1 MEQLRFSSASLP
13 DEEKVAEGR
22 MKQHSQKFLR
32 KRKLLIVM
40 PLLVLPFVTLLF
52 WALGGGKVGNANEQ
66 QAQEG
71 LNMQLPDASFKEDK
85 TLDKL
90 SYYEKASS
98 DSAKVYELMKNDPYY
113 RSGKETD
120 TSILLHN
127 DSSLIAMTRNNYNDR
142 YLNRSAYNNSTHSDP
157 NEAKVYNKLAELNK
171 ALDNAATQDTKTEDK
186 INNRQPANA
195 TNINN
200 KDVNRLEQMMQTMNQ
215 KDSADPEMQQLNSM
229 MDKIIDMQHPERLQE
244 KIRQTSEVRKGQVF
258 AVSVNNQS
266 TSVSFLNNGRNQK
279 LNNNNTIHKFNQQNN
294 FYSLED
300 ALALTDNQNAI
311 EAVVHETQTIVNGS
325 SIKLRL
331 VNDVYINGVLIPK
344 NNFVFGTASLS
355 GERLVININSIRYK
369 NSLFP
374 IELSAFDMDGMA
386 GIYIP
391 GAITSDV
398 AMQSTDRAVQDIGLN
413 SLTPS
418 VGIQAASAGIEAAKT
433 LFSKKV
439 KLIKVT
445 VKAGYKV
452 LLRDEKQKQNY

>member
-1 MEQLRFSSASLP
+1 MEQLKFSSASFP
-13 DEEKVAEGR
+13 NEEKVAEGR

-32 KRKLLIVM
+32 KRKLLMVM

-52 WALGGGKVGNANEQ
+52 WALGGGKVGNADEQ
-66 QAQEG
+66 QVQEG
-71 LNMQLPDASFKEDK
+71 LNMLLPDASFKEDK

-113 RSGKETD
+113 RPGKETD

-127 DSSLIAMTRNNYNDR
+127 DSLLIAMKHNNYNDR
-142 YLNRSAYNNSTHSDP
+142 YVNRSAYNNSTYSDP

-171 ALDNAATQDTKTEDK
+171 ALETAPTQDAKAEYND
-186 INNRQPANA
+186 NCPANA
-195 TNINN
+195 ANVDGQN
-200 KDVNRLEQMMQTMNQ
+200 VNRLEQMMQTMNQ
-215 KDSADPEMQQLNSM
+215 KDSADPEMQQLNSTI
-229 MDKIIDMQHPERLQE
+229 DKIIDMQHPERLQE

-258 AVSVNNQS
+258 AVTINTQS
-266 TSVSFLNNGRNQK
+266 TPVSFLNNGSNKKFNDDTSR
-279 LNNNNTIHKFNQQNN
+279 KFNQQND

-300 ALALTDNQNAI
+300 ASALDDNQNTI
-311 EAVVHETQTIVNGS
+311 EAVVQETQTIVNGS
-325 SIKLRL
+325 TVKLRL

-344 NNFVFGTASLS
+344 NNFVFGTASIT
-355 GERLVININSIRYK
+355 GGRLDININSIRYK

-398 AMQSTDRAVQDIGLN
+398 AKQSADRAVQDIGLN

-418 VGIQAASAGIEAAKT
+418 VGLQAASAGIEAAKT

-445 VKAGYKV
+445 VKAGYQV

>member
-1 MEQLRFSSASLP
+1 MKQLKFSSTSIP

-32 KRKLLIVM
+32 KRKLLMVM

-52 WALGGGKVGNANEQ
+52 WALGGGKVGDVDEQ
-66 QAQEG
+66 QTQEG

-113 RSGKETD
+113 QSGKATD
-120 TSILLHN
+120 SSILLHN
-127 DSSLIAMTRNNYNDR
+127 DTSVIAMKHNNYNDR
-142 YLNRSAYNNSTHSDP
+142 YLNRSTYNNSTYSDP

-195 TNINN
+195 TNING

-258 AVSVNNQS
+258 AVSVSNQS
-266 TSVSFLNNGRNQK
+266 TSVSFLNNGRNPK
-279 LNNNNTIHKFNQQNN
+279 LNDDTGHKFNQQNK

-325 SIKLRL
+325 TVKLRL
-331 VNDVYINGVLIPK
+331 GNDVYINGILIPK
-344 NNFVFGTASLS
+344 DNFVFGTASLS
-355 GERLVININSIRYK
+355 GERLDININSIRYK

-374 IELSAFDMDGMA
+374 VNLLAFDLDGMA

-391 GAITSDV
+391 GAITGDV
-398 AMQSTDRAVQDIGLN
+398 ARQSADRAVQDIGFN

-452 LLRDEKQKQNY
+452 LLRNEKQDQSN